1 MQVSNGI
8 PVDGSREK
16 KGSCMKITPTERER
30 ERKKINAFVTETI
43 TGKSTMCHQQ
53 IVRVS
58 LVKLSEELL

>member
-1 MQVSNGI
+1 
-8 PVDGSREK
+8 
-16 KGSCMKITPTERER
+16 MKVTPTERER